1 MLDTDG
7 NVLYD
12 LIYRNFKN
20 RQNEFWWYKSKQS
33 LPVEGGNSLEGNREW
48 DSGMMGISSVLIG
61 LLVTGIY
68 IHQNNMELY
77 I

>member
-1 MLDTDG
+1 MLDTNG

-48 DSGMMGISSVLIG
+48 DSGMMGISCVLTG